1 VKIILIGT
9 AHPFRGGLA
18 SFNERL
24 MTQFQEEGHEVMIL
38 NFTLQ
43 YPSFLFPGKT
53 QFSDSPAPENLH
65 ITRQVNAI
73 NPFSWIRNG
82 LFLLSQK
89 PDFILFKYWLP
100 FMAPCFGVISM
111 IAGWRKSIKRL
122 AILDNIIPHEKRF
135 LDSFLTSFFV
145 WNIDAF
151 LAMSH
156 SVASDVKRFT
166 LKKKC
171 VLSPHPLFDNFGP
184 PIDKMVARNYF
195 GLNEDQKV
203 LLFFGFIRPYKGLDL
218 LIEGL
223 AKTKSEN
230 IKLIIAGP
238 DDGYLTYVKSQIVGV
253 ESILLLP
260 AVTGNNKNYLLKEV
274 DVFLLP
280 SYSEGFSVAALEA
293 IAYGK
298 ACIFSPHV
306 GFSKLALQNNAAIIC
321 ETNEVSLREKMDN
334 LSNNVNL
341 RINLG
346 LEAKRLYEANFT
358 TEGVGKQFLELVINH
373 E

>member
-1 VKIILIGT
+1 V
-9 AHPFRGGLA
+9 
-18 SFNERL
+18 
-24 MTQFQEEGHEVMIL
+24 EEG
-38 NFTLQ
+38 
-43 YPSFLFPGKT
+43 K
-53 QFSDSPAPENLH
+53 A
-65 ITRQVNAI
+65 
-73 NPFSWIRNG
+73 
-82 LFLLSQK
+82 
-89 PDFILFKYWLP
+89 
-100 FMAPCFGVISM
+100 
-111 IAGWRKSIKRL
+111 
-122 AILDNIIPHEKRF
+122 
-135 LDSFLTSFFV
+135 
-145 WNIDAF
+145 
-151 LAMSH
+151 
-156 SVASDVKRFT
+156 
-166 LKKKC
+166 
-171 VLSPHPLFDNFGP
+171 
-184 PIDKMVARNYF
+184 
-195 GLNEDQKV
+195 
-203 LLFFGFIRPYKGLDL
+203 
-218 LIEGL
+218 
-223 AKTKSEN
+223 N

-238 DDGYLTYVKSQIVGV
+238 DDGYLPYVKSQIVGV